1 LVGFRRYAWIVL
13 GYNILVILWG
23 AMVRATGS
31 GAGCGAH
38 WPTCNGEV
46 IPQSPQVETLIE
58 FTHRLTSGLA
68 LLLVVGLLVWAWR
81 VYPKGSLVRRAAAA
95 SMVFMVIESLVGAVL
110 VLFSLTGTND
120 SLARA
125 IVIALHLANTFLLLA
140 ALSLT
145 AWWASGGAPA
155 RWKGQGAA
163 LQWGLGLAF
172 FAVLI
177 LGMSG
182 AITALGDTLFPAES
196 LQAGIEE
203 DFSPTAHF
211 LIRLRVWH
219 PVWAIIAGAY
229 VVMAAALIAAFQPHP
244 VTRRLAWLVGGL
256 FAVQLL
262 AGLVNLLLL
271 APLYMQVIHLLLADL
286 LWIALVLFAASALR
300 SPQE

>member
-1 LVGFRRYAWIVL
+1 
-13 GYNILVILWG
+13 
-23 AMVRATGS
+23 
-31 GAGCGAH
+31 
-38 WPTCNGEV
+38 
-46 IPQSPQVETLIE
+46 
-58 FTHRLTSGLA
+58 
-68 LLLVVGLLVWAWR
+68 
-81 VYPKGSLVRRAAAA
+81 
-95 SMVFMVIESLVGAVL
+95 VL

-145 AWWASGGAPA
+145 AWWASGSAPA